1 MAKVVVIIVTYNP
14 KKWIEKC
21 FSVLKTSTIPVSIIA
36 IDNGSNDGSQKIIK
50 ENYPEVDFLQ
60 FEENLGFGRANNIGI
75 KKAYDEGADYVYLL
89 NQDAWIEPN
98 TIKNLIDVANRNPS
112 YGIVSSLHLNG
123 NGTGLDLKF
132 SNYLGTTDCPNFVSD
147 LSLKKQLAEI
157 YPCSFINAAAWLLP
171 RKTIETCGGFDP
183 LFFHYGEDDNYCQ
196 RVLFHGLKIGVVPSE
211 RIYHD
216 RPQTLNQENPFE
228 NTNKYQKYINI
239 MIANVNN
246 ENFERAYSKQL
257 SKLKRELYASLFTL
271 NILNFKRWYS
281 LYKHL
286 KNSKSRLFLSYE
298 SNKSKKLLYLE

>member
-1 MAKVVVIIVTYNP
+1 MGVI
-14 KKWIEKC
+14 
-21 FSVLKTSTIPVSIIA
+21 
-36 IDNGSNDGSQKIIK
+36 
-50 ENYPEVDFLQ
+50 
-60 FEENLGFGRANNIGI
+60 
-75 KKAYDEGADYVYLL
+75 
-89 NQDAWIEPN
+89 
-98 TIKNLIDVANRNPS
+98 PS
-112 YGIVSSLHLNG
+112 G
-123 NGTGLDLKF
+123 NF
-132 SNYLGTTDCPNFVSD
+132 
-147 LSLKKQLAEI
+147 
-157 YPCSFINAAAWLLP
+157 
-171 RKTIETCGGFDP
+171 
-183 LFFHYGEDDNYCQ
+183 
-196 RVLFHGLKIGVVPSE
+196 
-211 RIYHD
+211 YHD